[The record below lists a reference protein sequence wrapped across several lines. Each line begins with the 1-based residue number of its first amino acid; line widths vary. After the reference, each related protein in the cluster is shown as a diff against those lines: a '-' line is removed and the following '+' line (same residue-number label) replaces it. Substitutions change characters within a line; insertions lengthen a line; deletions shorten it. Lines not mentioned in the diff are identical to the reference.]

1 MLEGAVTV
9 HPEGKDPIEFKPGD
23 LGYIPKGTKTRI
35 IVPKSG
41 YLLHVTQ
48 PAWQEEKKD
57 E

>member
-9 HPEGKDPIEFKPGD
+9 QPEGKDPIEFKTGD
-23 LGYIPKGTKTRI
+23 LGYIPKGTKARI
-35 IVPKSG
+35 IVRKSG

-48 PAWQEEKKD
+48 PAWQEEND